1 MLEVWVSSKNLDVMN
16 EVEKL
21 LSSID
26 AAPVVYTNFLEN
38 YTK

>member
-1 MLEVWVSSKNLDVMN
+1 MQEVWESLKNLDVMN

-26 AAPVVYTNFLEN
+26 AAPVAFTNF
-38 YTK
+38 